1 VKFEWLK
8 DLIENAT
15 DPTLLIYE
23 YQEDFEMIRRV
34 LGPDFPYL
42 GAGIS
47 GAKSDANIKA
57 WNAGKLPFMALHPAS
72 GGHGLNLQHGGADMA
87 WIAPT
92 WNSELWDQTLARL
105 HRSGQKRQVVVR
117 VCVANDTIDDAKLD
131 RVYHKLSGQEAFERY
146 LHRVAQRSIRQSAAK
161 PAMRGDSAGTEWEP
175 PSQSHSETSVG
186 SAGRV
191 SRRRVREQERWVYET
206 LRRYY
211 PKGLADWELWALV
224 QIERPGLFD
233 QLSSVHRARVGLKWR
248 SRKQGA
254 TVWHPVGDSDQK
266 TVNPESGE
274 PQTVRLF
281 KERYLQVP
289 YDEWVE
295 KFRALA
301 KGKPLRLVR
310 SKKA

>member
-1 VKFEWLK
+1 
-8 DLIENAT
+8 
-15 DPTLLIYE
+15 
-23 YQEDFEMIRRV
+23 
-34 LGPDFPYL
+34 
-42 GAGIS
+42 
-47 GAKSDANIKA
+47 
-57 WNAGKLPFMALHPAS
+57 
-72 GGHGLNLQHGGADMA
+72 
-87 WIAPT
+87 
-92 WNSELWDQTLARL
+92 
-105 HRSGQKRQVVVR
+105 
-117 VCVANDTIDDAKLD
+117 
-131 RVYHKLSGQEAFERY
+131 
-146 LHRVAQRSIRQSAAK
+146 
-161 PAMRGDSAGTEWEP
+161 
-175 PSQSHSETSVG
+175 
-186 SAGRV
+186 
-191 SRRRVREQERWVYET
+191 
-206 LRRYY
+206 
-211 PKGLADWELWALV
+211 V